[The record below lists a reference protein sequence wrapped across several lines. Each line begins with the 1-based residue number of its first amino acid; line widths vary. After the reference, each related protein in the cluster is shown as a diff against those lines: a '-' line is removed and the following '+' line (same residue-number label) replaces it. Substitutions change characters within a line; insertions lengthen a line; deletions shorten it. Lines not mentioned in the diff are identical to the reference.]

1 MARRLGPYAVSPLGY
16 GAWPLSAQAS
26 AGAPQLPAVRPTE
39 AQAVA
44 MIHRALDLG
53 VTLIDTADAY
63 CIDDTEYHHNEK
75 LIRKALDQVRLQ
87 YCTLCLLRPHPKS
100 CLHPGLSLPC
110 CP

>member
-63 CIDDTEYHHNEK
+63 CIDDTEYHHNER

-87 YCTLCLLRPHPKS
+87 YCTPCLPRHPPHAISPR
-100 CLHPGLSLPC
+100 
-110 CP
+110 